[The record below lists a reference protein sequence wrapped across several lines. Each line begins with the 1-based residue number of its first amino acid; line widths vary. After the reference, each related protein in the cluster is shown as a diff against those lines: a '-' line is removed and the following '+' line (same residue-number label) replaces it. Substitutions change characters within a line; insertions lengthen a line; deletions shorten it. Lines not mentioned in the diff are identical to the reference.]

1 MLAGWCEDVLS
12 SCSSPLFSSV
22 SLETNF
28 VEQVV
33 RRGCSSHLCRRHGH
47 HCCCCSSSSA
57 AATICSSSPCSRAFP
72 PPSCSLRSSHHPP
85 MCAGTSPCCLP
96 LPTYSRASEG
106 ISRSSC
112 GCSSSST
119 SRGQPTPPLHCP
131 PSAPSLPRLSCAL
144 LPRCVHSRTMDPD
157 YTAWSSY
164 AQATPCFPHV
174 HPFAWCHVAPK
185 HQGTKRST

>member
-33 RRGCSSHLCRRHGH
+33 RRGCSSHLCHRHGH

-106 ISRSSC
+106 IQEALAAAR
-112 GCSSSST
+112 
-119 SRGQPTPPLHCP
+119 PPLLVEDNLLHLSIILRVLRACHGCHAHYSQGACIQELWTP
-131 PSAPSLPRLSCAL
+131 TTLHGVAMLRPHLASHMYTRSLG
-144 LPRCVHSRTMDPD
+144 
-157 YTAWSSY
+157 
-164 AQATPCFPHV
+164 AT
-174 HPFAWCHVAPK
+174 
-185 HQGTKRST
+185 